1 MKKIVVLGSTGSI
14 GINTLDIIRRFP
26 ESFQVV
32 GLAAGANHLLFTKQ
46 IKEFRPRVAAIFDK
60 KAVAILAKK
69 LKGLDTEL
77 LSGADG
83 VIDVAR
89 HADADLVVS
98 AIVGAAGLLPTLS
111 AILANKTVALANKE
125 TMVMAGEIVQREA
138 KAHKVDILPID
149 SEHAAIHQ
157 LLHTP
162 LHPPGRKQREDVK
175 KIILTASG
183 GPLLRY
189 TSRMQKSVTCEEALA
204 HPTWKMGPK
213 ISIDSATLINKGF
226 EMIEARWLFD
236 LPPEKIDVV
245 IHPQSIIHSLI
256 EFTDRSMI
264 AQMGLPDM
272 RIPIAYALFYP
283 DRKPLPFKS
292 LDLTKLAKLTFEPPD
307 KKGFPLLQ
315 MAVDVL
321 AAGGTLPAVLNAA
334 NEEAVG
340 AFLQKKIQF
349 PDIHKIV
356 RKVLDAHLPIAAK
369 KIEEVLMADRWARW
383 ETGKIIVRATHASPL
398 H

>member
-1 MKKIVVLGSTGSI
+1 MKKIVILGSTGSI
-14 GINTLDIIRRFP
+14 GVNTLDVVRRFP
-26 ESFQVV
+26 DEFQVV
-32 GLAAGANHLLFTKQ
+32 GLVAGSNHTLLEKQ
-46 IKEFRPRVAAIFDK
+46 IKEFKPRVAALFDK
-60 KAVAILAKK
+60 KVATK
-69 LKGLDTEL
+69 LSCQGTEI

-83 VIDVAR
+83 VIDVASR
-89 HADADLVVS
+89 TDADLVVS

-138 KAHKVDILPID
+138 LAHKVTILPID
-149 SEHAAIHQ
+149 SEHSAIHQ
-157 LLHTP
+157 LL
-162 LHPPGRKQREDVK
+162 LAGKRDEVA

-189 TSRMQKSVTCEEALA
+189 TPQMKKTVTPEQALA

-213 ISIDSATLINKGF
+213 ISIDSATLVNKGF

-236 LPPEKIDVV
+236 IAPEKIDVV
-245 IHPQSIIHSLI
+245 IHPQSIVHSLV

-272 RIPIAYALFYP
+272 RVPIAYALFYP
-283 DRKPLPFKS
+283 DRKPLPFQS
-292 LDLTKLAKLTFEPPD
+292 LDLTTLSQLTFERPD

-315 MAVDVL
+315 MAIDAM

-349 PDIHKIV
+349 LDIHKIV
-356 RKVLDAHLPIAAK
+356 RKVLNTHVSVAAK
-369 KIEEVLMADRWARW
+369 EVEEVLMADRWARW
-383 ETGKIIVRATHASPL
+383 ETEKIIVRAK
-398 H
+398 

>member
-1 MKKIVVLGSTGSI
+1 MKKIVILGSTGSI
-14 GINTLDIIRRFP
+14 GVNTLDVVRRFP
-26 ESFQVV
+26 EAFQVV
-32 GLAAGANHLLFTKQ
+32 GLAAGSNHLLLEKQ
-46 IKEFRPRVAAIFDK
+46 IREFKPCVAALFDK
-60 KAVAILAKK
+60 KASAILAKK
-69 LKGLDTEL
+69 LGKGTEL
-77 LSGADG
+77 FSGADG

-89 HADADLVVS
+89 LADADLVVS

-149 SEHAAIHQ
+149 SEHSAIHQ
-157 LLHTP
+157 LL
-162 LHPPGRKQREDVK
+162 LAGKRDAVA

-189 TSRMQKSVTCEEALA
+189 TPQMKKAVTCEQALA

-236 LPPEKIDVV
+236 IAPEKIDIV
-245 IHPQSIIHSLI
+245 IHPQSIIHSLV

-272 RIPIAYALFYP
+272 RVPIGYALFYP
-283 DRKPLPFKS
+283 DRKPLPFQS
-292 LDLTKLAKLTFEPPD
+292 LDLTKLSQLTFEAPD

-315 MAVDVL
+315 MAMDVL
-321 AAGGTLPAVLNAA
+321 SAGGTLPAVLNAA

-340 AFLQKKIQF
+340 AFLQKKIGF
-349 PDIHKIV
+349 LDIHKIV
-356 RKVLDAHLPIAAK
+356 RKVLDAHSPAAVK
-369 KIEEVLMADRWARW
+369 QIEEVLMADRWARW
-383 ETGKIIVRATHASPL
+383 ETAKRIQKIS
-398 H
+398 

>member
-1 MKKIVVLGSTGSI
+1 MKKIVILGSTGSI
-14 GINTLDIIRRFP
+14 GVNALDIVRRFP
-26 ESFQVV
+26 KEFQVV
-32 GLAAGANHLLFTKQ
+32 GLAAGSNHALFTKQ
-46 IKEFRPRVAAIFDK
+46 IKEFRPQVAALFDK
-60 KAVAILAKK
+60 KAFVLLAKK
-69 LKGLDTEL
+69 MGTRTASGQRTEL

-89 HADADLVVS
+89 LASADLVLS
-98 AIVGAAGLLPTLS
+98 AIVGAAGLLPTLAS
-111 AILANKTVALANKE
+111 ISANKTVALANKE
-125 TMVMAGEIVQREA
+125 TMVVAGEIMQSA
-138 KAHKVDILPID
+138 ALAHKVTILPID
-149 SEHAAIHQ
+149 SEHSAIHQ
-157 LLHTP
+157 ILLA
-162 LHPPGRKQREDVK
+162 GKRSEVA

-189 TSRMQKSVTCEEALA
+189 TPKMKKSVTCKQALA

-236 LPPEKIDVV
+236 IAPEKIDVV
-245 IHPQSIIHSLI
+245 IHPQSIIHSLV

-272 RIPIAYALFYP
+272 RVPIAYALFYP
-283 DRKPLPFKS
+283 DRKPLPFAS
-292 LDLTKLAKLTFEPPD
+292 LDLTKLSGLTFEHPD

-315 MAVDVL
+315 MAIDAL

-340 AFLQKKIQF
+340 AFLQEKICF
-349 PDIHKIV
+349 LDIHKIV
-356 RKVLDAHLPIAAK
+356 RKVLDAHSPVRAT
-369 KIEEVLMADRWARW
+369 KIEAVLMADAWARW
-383 ETGKIIVRATHASPL
+383 ETGKAIQKTTK
-398 H
+398 

>member
-14 GINTLDIIRRFP
+14 GINTLDVVRRFP
-26 ESFQVV
+26 ESFQVI
-32 GLAAGANHLLFTKQ
+32 GLAAGNNHILLEKQ

-60 KAVAILAKK
+60 KAGAKMAKK
-69 LKGLDTEL
+69 QNRKHTEIV
-77 LSGADG
+77 SGGDG

-89 HADADLVVS
+89 LMDADLVVS

-111 AILANKTVALANKE
+111 AILANKSVALANKE
-125 TMVMAGEIVQREA
+125 TMVMAGEIVRREA
-138 KAHKVDILPID
+138 LAHKVNILPID
-149 SEHAAIHQ
+149 SEHSALHQ
-157 LLHTP
+157 LLSN
-162 LHPPGRKQREDVK
+162 GKRDEVK

-189 TSRMQKSVTCEEALA
+189 TPKMQQSVTCKEALA

-236 LPPEKIDVV
+236 IPPEKIDVV
-245 IHPQSIIHSLI
+245 IHPQSIIHALV
-256 EFTDRSMI
+256 EFSDLSMI

-283 DRKPLPFKS
+283 DRKPLPFKP
-292 LDLTKLAKLTFEPPD
+292 LDLTKLGKLTFEPPD

-315 MAVDVL
+315 MAMDAM

-334 NEEAVG
+334 NEEAVT
-340 AFLQKKIQF
+340 AFLQKKIRF
-349 PDIHKIV
+349 LDISKLV
-356 RKVLDAHLPIAAK
+356 GKVLDAHAPVMAHE
-369 KIEEVLMADRWARW
+369 IEDVLTADRWARW
-383 ETGKIIVRATHASPL
+383 ETAKFIQRIYR
-398 H
+398 